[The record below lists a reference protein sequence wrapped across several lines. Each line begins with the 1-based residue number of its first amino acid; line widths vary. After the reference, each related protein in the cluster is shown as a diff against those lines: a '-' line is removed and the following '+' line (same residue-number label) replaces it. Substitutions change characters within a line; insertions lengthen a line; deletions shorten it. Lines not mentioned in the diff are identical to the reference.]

1 MPTPPAPI
9 QNRPG
14 PAVHLGLL
22 FVQVCFGGFHVVA
35 KSLLSGPA
43 AIAPFAV
50 VGLRVAIATPILVG
64 MAWRHDRRLDEARL
78 PAGRDLLW
86 LAFLGSLGVTA
97 NQILFILGLRY
108 TTASNASILMTCLPV
123 FAVAA
128 GALLGIE
135 TIGPRRALGIAL
147 AVAGALVMVNPLRFS
162 STGNT
167 GGHMGLGNLLILG
180 NCLSYA
186 LFLVFQ
192 RPILRRLPWRTVIAG
207 SFVFGG
213 TAVFLASL
221 PALAE
226 LDFRAVPAT
235 TWLGI
240 LYIALFGTVVAYAL
254 NTWAVRRSSPA
265 LVAAYGMLQPVVTAT
280 LAASFLGERLGW
292 AEGVGFALIVA
303 GLWQVSIQGVGGA
316 R

>member
-1 MPTPPAPI
+1 MPQPAP
-9 QNRPG
+9 NRPG

-22 FVQVCFGGFHVVA
+22 LVQVCFGGFHVVA
-35 KSLLSGPA
+35 KSLLSGAA
-43 AIAPFAV
+43 AIAPLAV

-64 MAWRHDRRLDEARL
+64 MAWQHDRRLDGARL
-78 PAGRDLLW
+78 PAGRDLLR

-128 GALLGIE
+128 GAMLGIE
-135 TIGPRRALGIAL
+135 TIGPRRAAGIAL
-147 AVAGALVMVNPLRFS
+147 AVAGALVMVNPMRFS
-162 STGNT
+162 SSGK
-167 GGHMGLGNLLILG
+167 MGVGNLLILG

-213 TAVFLASL
+213 SAVFLASL
-221 PALAE
+221 PALSD
-226 LDFRAVPAT
+226 LRFREVPAT
-235 TWLGI
+235 AWMGV
-240 LYIALFGTVVAYAL
+240 LYIAVFGTVVAYAL

-280 LAASFLGERLGW
+280 LAATFLGETLGW
-292 AEGVGFALIVA
+292 AEGIGFALIVA
-303 GLWQVSIQGVGGA
+303 GLWQVSIGGRGGA

>member
-1 MPTPPAPI
+1 MATPSPAT
-9 QNRPG
+9 RPG

-50 VGLRVAIATPILVG
+50 VGLRVAIATPILVA
-64 MAWRHDRRLDEARL
+64 MAWRHDRALGAVPTR
-78 PAGRDLLW
+78 RDLLW
-86 LAFLGSLGVTA
+86 IAFLGSLGVTA

-135 TIGPRRALGIAL
+135 SIGPRRALGIAL
-147 AVAGALVMVNPLRFS
+147 AVAGALVMVNPMRFS
-162 STGNT
+162 ASGK
-167 GGHMGLGNLLILG
+167 MGLGNLLILG

-192 RPILRRLPWRTVIAG
+192 RPVLRRLPWRTVIAG

-221 PALAE
+221 PALSA
-226 LDFRAVPAT
+226 LDFRTVPAA
-235 TWLGI
+235 TWIGV
-240 LYIALFGTVVAYAL
+240 LYIALFGTVIAYAL

-265 LVAAYGMLQPVVTAT
+265 LVAAYGMLQPVVTAA
-280 LAASFLGERLGW
+280 LAATFLGETLGW
-292 AEGVGFALIVA
+292 AEGAGFALIVA
-303 GLWQVSIQGVGGA
+303 GLWQVSVGGQ

>member
-1 MPTPPAPI
+1 MATPPPA
-9 QNRPG
+9 QRPG

-50 VGLRVAIATPILVG
+50 VGLRVAIATPLLVG
-64 MAWRHDRRLDEARL
+64 MAWRHDRKLEAR
-78 PAGRDLLW
+78 PTGRDLLW
-86 LAFLGSLGVTA
+86 IAFLGSLGVTA
-97 NQILFILGLRY
+97 NQLLFILGLRY

-135 TIGPRRALGIAL
+135 SIGPRRALGIAL
-147 AVAGALVMVNPLRFS
+147 AVAGALVMVNPTRFS
-162 STGNT
+162 SSGKL
-167 GGHMGLGNLLILG
+167 GVGNLLILG

-207 SFVFGG
+207 CFVFGG
-213 TAVFLASL
+213 TAVFLVSL
-221 PALAE
+221 PALSR
-226 LDFRAVPAT
+226 LDFATVPAA
-235 TWLGI
+235 TWLGV
-240 LYIALFGTVVAYAL
+240 LYIAVFGTVVAYAL

-265 LVAAYGMLQPVVTAT
+265 LVAAYGMLQPVVTAS
-280 LAASFLGERLGW
+280 LAATFLGETLGW
-292 AEGVGFALIVA
+292 AEGVGFGLIVA
-303 GLWQVSIQGVGGA
+303 GLWQVSVGGMGGA

>member
-1 MPTPPAPI
+1 MATPPPAS
-9 QNRPG
+9 RPG

-35 KSLLSGPA
+35 KSLLGGPA
-43 AIAPFAV
+43 AIAPLAV
-50 VGLRVAIATPILVG
+50 VGLRVAIATPILVA
-64 MAWRHDRRLDEARL
+64 MAWRHDRTLGAVPTR
-78 PAGRDLLW
+78 RDLLW
-86 LAFLGSLGVTA
+86 LAVLGSLGVTA

-135 TIGPRRALGIAL
+135 SMGPRRALGIAL
-147 AVAGALVMVNPLRFS
+147 AVAGALVMVNPMRFS
-162 STGNT
+162 SSGR
-167 GGHMGLGNLLILG
+167 MGLGNLLILG

-221 PALAE
+221 PALAGM
-226 LDFRAVPAT
+226 DFKAVPVAA
-235 TWLGI
+235 WLGV
-240 LYIALFGTVVAYAL
+240 LYIAIFGTVVAYAL

-265 LVAAYGMLQPVVTAT
+265 LVAAYGMLQPVVTAA
-280 LAASFLGERLGW
+280 LAATFLGETLGW
-292 AEGVGFALIVA
+292 AEGAGFALIVA
-303 GLWQVSIQGVGGA
+303 GLWQVSVGGA

>member
-1 MPTPPAPI
+1 MATPSSAT
-9 QNRPG
+9 RPG

-50 VGLRVAIATPILVG
+50 VGLRVAIATPILVA
-64 MAWRHDRRLDEARL
+64 MAWRHDRALGAVPTR
-78 PAGRDLLW
+78 RDLLW
-86 LAFLGSLGVTA
+86 IAFLGSLGVTA

-135 TIGPRRALGIAL
+135 SIGPRRALGIAL
-147 AVAGALVMVNPLRFS
+147 AVAGALVMVNPMRFS
-162 STGNT
+162 ASGK
-167 GGHMGLGNLLILG
+167 MGLGNLLILG

-192 RPILRRLPWRTVIAG
+192 RPVLRRLPWRTVIAG

-221 PALAE
+221 PALSA
-226 LDFRAVPAT
+226 LDFRAVPAA
-235 TWLGI
+235 TWIGV
-240 LYIALFGTVVAYAL
+240 LYIALFGTVIAYAL

-265 LVAAYGMLQPVVTAT
+265 LVAAYGMLQPVVTAA
-280 LAASFLGERLGW
+280 LAATFLGETLGW
-292 AEGVGFALIVA
+292 AEGAGFALIVA
-303 GLWQVSIQGVGGA
+303 GLWQVSVGGQ

>member
-1 MPTPPAPI
+1 MATPSPYPPG
-9 QNRPG
+9 RPG

-35 KSLLSGPA
+35 KSLLSGTA
-43 AIAPFAV
+43 ATAPLAPFAV
-50 VGLRVAIATPILVG
+50 VGLRVAIATPILVAL
-64 MAWRHDRRLDEARL
+64 AWRHDHRQGIAL

-97 NQILFILGLRY
+97 NQILFIFGLRH

-135 TIGPRRALGIAL
+135 SIGPRRAAGIAL

-162 STGNT
+162 ASGT
-167 GGHMGLGNLLILG
+167 MALGNLLVLG
-180 NCLSYA
+180 NCLAYA

-207 SFVFGG
+207 SFAFGG
-213 TAVFLASL
+213 TAVFLVSL
-221 PALAE
+221 PTLAS
-226 LDFRAVPAT
+226 LDFRAVPVAA
-235 TWLGI
+235 WLGI
-240 LYIALFGTVVAYAL
+240 LYIAVFGTVVAYAL

-265 LVAAYGMLQPVVTAT
+265 LVAAYGMLQPVVTAA
-280 LAASFLGERLGW
+280 LAATFLHETVGW
-292 AEGVGFALIVA
+292 AEGAGFALIVA
-303 GLWQVSIQGVGGA
+303 GLWQVSVSGA
-316 R
+316 GAAG

>member
-1 MPTPPAPI
+1 MATPSPHPP
-9 QNRPG
+9 NRPG

-22 FVQVCFGGFHVVA
+22 FVQVCFGGFHVVS

-43 AIAPFAV
+43 PMAPLAV
-50 VGLRVAIATPILVG
+50 VGLRVAIATPILVA
-64 MAWRHDRRLDEARL
+64 MAWRHDRHLEAR
-78 PAGRDLLW
+78 PARRDLLW

-135 TIGPRRALGIAL
+135 SIGPRRALGIAL
-147 AVAGALVMVNPLRFS
+147 AVAGALVMVNPMRFS
-162 STGNT
+162 SSGR
-167 GGHMGLGNLLILG
+167 MGLGNLLILG

-213 TAVFLASL
+213 AAVFLASL
-221 PALAE
+221 PALSR
-226 LDFRAVPAT
+226 LDFQAVPITA
-235 TWLGI
+235 WLGV
-240 LYIALFGTVVAYAL
+240 LYIALFGTVIAYAL

-265 LVAAYGMLQPVVTAT
+265 LVAAYGMLQPVVTAG
-280 LAASFLGERLGW
+280 LAATFLGETLGW
-292 AEGVGFALIVA
+292 AEGAGFALIVA
-303 GLWQVSIQGVGGA
+303 GLWRVSIGGGTAGA

>member
-1 MPTPPAPI
+1 MPTPS
-9 QNRPG
+9 NRPG

-22 FVQVCFGGFHVVA
+22 LVQVCFGGFHVVA

-50 VGLRVAIATPILVG
+50 VGLRVAIATPILVA
-64 MAWRHDRRLDEARL
+64 MAWRHDRGNRGERKQGILLSR
-78 PAGRDLLW
+78 RDLLQ
-86 LAFLGSLGVTA
+86 LAFLGSLGVTV
-97 NQILFILGLRY
+97 NQILFILGLQH

-135 TIGPRRALGIAL
+135 AIGPRRALGIAL
-147 AVAGALVMVNPLRFS
+147 AVAGALVMVNPMRFS
-162 STGNT
+162 SSG
-167 GGHMGLGNLLILG
+167 MALGNLLILG

-221 PALAE
+221 PALAA

-240 LYIALFGTVVAYAL
+240 LYIALFGTVVAYAV

-265 LVAAYGMLQPVVTAT
+265 LVAAYGMLQPVVTAG
-280 LAASFLGERLGW
+280 LAATFLGETLGW

-303 GLWQVSIQGVGGA
+303 GLWQVSVGGMGGTGGA

>member
-1 MPTPPAPI
+1 MPTPTPATTAPVPS
-9 QNRPG
+9 NRPG

-35 KSLLSGPA
+35 KSLLSGL
-43 AIAPFAV
+43 APLAV
-50 VGLRVAIATPILVG
+50 VGLRVGIATPILVA
-64 MAWRHDRRLDEARL
+64 MAWRHDRRDGIM
-78 PAGRDLLW
+78 PSGRDLLW

-97 NQILFILGLRY
+97 NQILFILGLQY

-128 GALLGIE
+128 GALLGLE
-135 TIGPRRALGIAL
+135 SIGPRRALGIAL
-147 AVAGALVMVNPLRFS
+147 AVAGALVMVNPMRFS
-162 STGNT
+162 SSGR
-167 GGHMGLGNLLILG
+167 MGLGNLLILG

-186 LFLVFQ
+186 LFLVLQ

-221 PALAE
+221 PALAA
-226 LDFRAVPAT
+226 LDFKAVPAT

-265 LVAAYGMLQPVVTAT
+265 LVAAYGMLQPVVTAG
-280 LAASFLGERLGW
+280 LAATFLGETLGW

-303 GLWQVSIQGVGGA
+303 GLWQVSVGGA
-316 R
+316 ASSR

>member
-1 MPTPPAPI
+1 MATPAPA
-9 QNRPG
+9 NRPG
-14 PAVHLGLL
+14 PKVHLGLL

-35 KSLLSGPA
+35 KSLLSGM
-43 AIAPFAV
+43 APLAV
-50 VGLRVAIATPILVG
+50 VGLRVAIATPLLVA
-64 MAWRHDRRLDEARL
+64 MAWRHDRTLGAVPTR
-78 PAGRDLLW
+78 RDLLW

-135 TIGPRRALGIAL
+135 KIGPRRALGIAL
-147 AVAGALVMVNPLRFS
+147 AVAGALVMVNPMRFS
-162 STGNT
+162 SSG
-167 GGHMGLGNLLILG
+167 MALGNLLILG

-213 TAVFLASL
+213 TAVFQASQ

-226 LDFRAVPAT
+226 LDLRAVPAT
-235 TWLGI
+235 TWLGV
-240 LYIALFGTVVAYAL
+240 LYIALFGTVVAYAV

-265 LVAAYGMLQPVVTAT
+265 LVAAYGMLQPVVTAG
-280 LAASFLGERLGW
+280 LAATFLGETLGW

-303 GLWQVSIQGVGGA
+303 GLWQVSIGGAGGAGGA

>member
-1 MPTPPAPI
+1 MATPPPSS
-9 QNRPG
+9 RPG

-22 FVQVCFGGFHVVA
+22 LVQVCFGGFHVVA
-35 KSLLSGPA
+35 KSLLSGL
-43 AIAPFAV
+43 APLAV
-50 VGLRVAIATPILVG
+50 VGLRVAIATPILVA
-64 MAWRHDRRLDEARL
+64 MAWRHDRKQGIHLSR
-78 PAGRDLLW
+78 RDLLQ

-97 NQILFILGLRY
+97 NQILFILGLQH

-135 TIGPRRALGIAL
+135 AIGPRRALGIAL
-147 AVAGALVMVNPLRFS
+147 AVAGALVMVNPMRFS
-162 STGNT
+162 SSGK
-167 GGHMGLGNLLILG
+167 MALGNLLILG

-226 LDFRAVPAT
+226 LDFQAVPAT
-235 TWLGI
+235 TWLGV
-240 LYIALFGTVVAYAL
+240 LYIALFGTVVAYAV

-265 LVAAYGMLQPVVTAT
+265 LVAAYGMLQPVVTAG
-280 LAASFLGERLGW
+280 LAATFLGETLGW

-303 GLWQVSIQGVGGA
+303 GLWQVSVGGA
-316 R
+316 GGAR